1 MDKLSL
7 KELIALHSYA
17 VEQLEYINESIIL
30 EMSTL
35 YLRTDDNLLTYLS
48 YEKRKMLKLR
58 NKYKRM
64 IKNGEYT
71 R

>member
-7 KELIALHSYA
+7 KELIALHSYT

-30 EMSTL
+30 EMSML

-64 IKNGEYT
+64 IKSGKYT